1 MKNNTD
7 YEAIE
12 QEKVVKYPEELLD
25 KGDILEFSAIPSSTF
40 TRSWNQKRKNKA
52 MGVRK
57 GVPDLMI
64 VAKNTLLFI
73 ELKRLKGGVTSKEQK
88 RFITHLNS
96 TGAVAV
102 VCKGAEE
109 AKTAINDIVLTRFE
123 HYPINIFTDYLTF
136 THYLLQQQEKW
147 KV

>member
-12 QEKVVKYPEELLD
+12 QEKVVKYLEELLA

-40 TRSWNQKRKNKA
+40 TRSWNQKRKNTA
-52 MGVRK
+52 MGVKK
-57 GVPDLMI
+57 GLPDLLI
-64 VAKNTLLFI
+64 VHNNGLLFI

-88 RFITHLNS
+88 RWITHLNT

-109 AKTAINDIVLTRFE
+109 AKVVINEVVSIMFE
-123 HYPINIFTDYLTF
+123 HYQVNTF
-136 THYLLQQQEKW
+136 THYLLKQQEKW

>member
-1 MKNNTD
+1 MKNNTN

-12 QEKVVKYPEELLD
+12 QEKVVKYLEELLD
-25 KGDILEFSAIPSSTF
+25 KGEILDFGAIPSSTY
-40 TRSWNQKRKNKA
+40 TRSWSQKRKNKA

-102 VCKGAEE
+102 VCKAAEE
-109 AKTAINDIVLTRFE
+109 AKTVIDEVVSTKFE
-123 HYPINIFTDYLTF
+123 HYQVNTF
-136 THYLLQQQEKW
+136 TNYLLQQQEKW

>member
-12 QEKVVKYPEELLD
+12 QEKVVKYLEELLD
-25 KGDILEFSAIPSSTF
+25 KSEILEFGAIPSSTY
-40 TRSWNQKRKNKA
+40 TKSWNQKRKNKA

-57 GVPDLMI
+57 GAPDLMI

-73 ELKRLKGGVTSKEQK
+73 ELKRLKGGVVRKEQK
-88 RFITHLNS
+88 RFITHLNT

-102 VCKGAEE
+102 VCKGYEE
-109 AKTAINDIVLTRFE
+109 AKTVIDEVVSTKFE
-123 HYPINIFTDYLTF
+123 HYQVNTF
-136 THYLLQQQEKW
+136 THYLLKQQEKW
-147 KV
+147 KI